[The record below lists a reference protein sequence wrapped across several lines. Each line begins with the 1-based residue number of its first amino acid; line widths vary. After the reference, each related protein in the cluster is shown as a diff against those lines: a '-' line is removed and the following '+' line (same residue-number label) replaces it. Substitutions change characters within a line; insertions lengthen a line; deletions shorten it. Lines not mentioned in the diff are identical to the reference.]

1 MSSSGAVSELEK
13 RLKVRDAEIDGLKWE
28 LSTKMMK
35 GLRMREPFDR
45 KKWPSTTVVVT
56 SPSSEF
62 DRDAVFP
69 KAEDADWDML
79 WAQDFDVKLLE
90 TNTRAGKRRRSSSD
104 AAVKARP
111 KPVRVSFVR
120 PATQTTR
127 ASCAKVTESST
138 QFRF

>member
-1 MSSSGAVSELEK
+1 M
-13 RLKVRDAEIDGLKWE
+13 RDAEIDGLKWE

-35 GLRMREPFDR
+35 GLRMRELFDR